1 MQSPPTAQ
9 GQPQNPLKCVFL
21 NFSPAFIKERGC
33 IVASVRLGSNKQ
45 DILLPLVFN
54 VSATAKAPTMPLES
68 AGERESV
75 FTYVR
80 ERERERAAATETK
93 VPGEF
98 AAFVPERW
106 RERRGQINNCA
117 RAQKSVMYM
126 QWFFPWKATDS
137 GVIDG

>member
-80 ERERERAAATETK
+80 ERERESGSDRNKSTGG
-93 VPGEF
+93 VCSF
-98 AAFVPERW
+98 
-106 RERRGQINNCA
+106 CA
-117 RAQKSVMYM
+117 RTLAGKT
-126 QWFFPWKATDS
+126 WADK
-137 GVIDG
+137 

>member
-1 MQSPPTAQ
+1 MQSSPTAQ

-21 NFSPAFIKERGC
+21 NFSRAFIKERGC
-33 IVASVRLGSNKQ
+33 AVVSVRLGSNKQ

-54 VSATAKAPTMPLES
+54 VSATAKAPTVPLES
-68 AGERESV
+68 AGERECV

-80 ERERERAAATETK
+80 ERARATATQTK

-106 RERRGQINNCA
+106 WERCGQINNCA
-117 RAQKSVMYM
+117 RAQRV
-126 QWFFPWKATDS
+126 
-137 GVIDG
+137 